1 MNKLTLSILALI
13 VLAVVGYF
21 VFSRSEST
29 SSGNESTDSGSESAA
44 SQNDLE
50 RLGDLEFTDYDGR
63 TAALAGYSG
72 KPLIVNSW
80 AAWCPFCRKELPD
93 FAALQKEFPDLTV
106 VAIDRAEPLST
117 AKRYSDELD
126 VTGKLTL
133 LLDPSD
139 SFYKAIGGFTMP
151 ETIFVDKNGTTV
163 FHKRGPMTLEEMR
176 EKVAEL
182 QLTE

>member
-1 MNKLTLSILALI
+1 MNKLTISIAALI
-13 VLAVVGYF
+13 VLAIVGF
-21 VFSRSEST
+21 LVLSRSEST
-29 SSGNESTDSGSESAA
+29 SSGNESTDSGSESAVA
-44 SQNDLE
+44 QNDLE

-63 TAALAGYSG
+63 TVRLAGYGG
-72 KPLIVNSW
+72 KPLILNSW

-93 FAALQKEFPDLTV
+93 FAALQTEFPDIAV
-106 VAIDRAEPLST
+106 IAIDRAESLAT

-126 VTGKLTL
+126 VTGKLVL

-151 ETIFVDKNGTTV
+151 ETIFVDKSGATV
-163 FHKRGPMTLEEMR
+163 FHKRGPMILEEMR

-182 QLTE
+182 KLAE

>member
-1 MNKLTLSILALI
+1 MNKLTVSIAVLI
-13 VLAVVGYF
+13 VLGLVGYF
-21 VFSRSEST
+21 VLQRNGNANPGSKNAPAGSEDA
-29 SSGNESTDSGSESAA
+29 SSGS
-44 SQNDLE
+44 DLA
-50 RLGDLEFTDYDGR
+50 RLGDLEFADYDGR
-63 TAALAGYSG
+63 TVKLAGYGG

-93 FAALQKEFPDLTV
+93 FAALQTEFPDIAV
-106 VAIDRAEPLST
+106 IAIDRAEPLST
-117 AKRYSDELD
+117 AKRYSDELS

-151 ETIFVDKNGTTV
+151 ETIFVDRNGATV

-176 EKVAEL
+176 EAVKTHL
-182 QLTE
+182 Q